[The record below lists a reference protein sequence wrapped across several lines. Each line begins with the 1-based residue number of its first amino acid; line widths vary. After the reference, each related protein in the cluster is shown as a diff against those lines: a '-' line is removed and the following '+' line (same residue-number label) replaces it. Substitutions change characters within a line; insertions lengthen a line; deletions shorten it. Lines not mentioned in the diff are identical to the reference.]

1 MDISRHGESI
11 VSIVSSMINNDKIAS
26 WIHGLS
32 LLSFYFMRGDDM
44 ENQWFFMVTTWSLW
58 DEAMDFDTRWL
69 PKSFCGSPLVT
80 MFFFPSS
87 W

>member
-1 MDISRHGESI
+1 
-11 VSIVSSMINNDKIAS
+11 
-26 WIHGLS
+26 
-32 LLSFYFMRGDDM
+32 M